1 MSGLFTCFLAGML
14 FMYAIMRA
22 EALYNDIHDEEQ
34 KEAKEAMKA
43 HNRAITNINKN

>member
-22 EALYNDIHDEEQ
+22 EALYDDIREEEQ
-34 KEAKEAMKA
+34 EEAKEIVKA
-43 HNRAITNINKN
+43 HNRAVTNINKD